1 MPAWLGAERAWA
13 LKIPMLGMKLGR
25 TLTNLAIPALVSTM
39 GWRRSAGVAFAG
51 ATAAAAAAWA
61 LGAAETVDACPRVS
75 DAERRLLAGP
85 QAAKPPATQP
95 TADKGGDVAPV
106 APAEGVGR
114 MLRRPAV
121 RAVILAHTTTS
132 TLNICLAQWAPTV
145 LIEMHKCSPA
155 VAGGYLAVANAVDIL
170 GNFVSGV
177 VETLLLRLGYSP
189 AAVQTLC
196 HSSASA
202 LHAVCL
208 VGFTLAPSPQAA
220 TALYCL
226 MTATMSMVQSAFFG
240 TYLDVGGKQVGLLMS
255 IGNTI
260 ANVPGVMVPIVGA
273 FVRQRFGS
281 FTPLFA
287 AVAAAHAASA
297 VVFRRT
303 MA

>member
-13 LKIPMLGMKLGR
+13 LKIPMLGMTLGR
-25 TLTNLAIPALVSTM
+25 TLTNLAIPALVATM

-85 QAAKPPATQP
+85 QVAKPPTTQP
-95 TADKGGDVAPV
+95 AADKGGGAAPV
-106 APAEGVGR
+106 EGVGR

-145 LIEMHKCSPA
+145 LMESHNCSPA

-170 GNFVSGV
+170 GNFVSGA
-177 VETLLLRLGYSP
+177 VETALLRLGYGP

-255 IGNTI
+255 IGNSV
-260 ANVPGVMVPIVGA
+260 ANVPGVLVPIVGA

-287 AVAAAHAASA
+287 AVAAAHAAAA

-303 MA
+303 IA